1 MKLNVN
7 RLIALAAVF
16 VFALVSVAAA
26 QLGEFGDLANKINE
40 SRDALTTMIQNAKKR
55 DEAQQKRVKETADA
69 VSAALAK
76 IKVTNPDKEGRF
88 KVLVDTW
95 TAFKKTREE
104 VIVPLLLQGKDAEAI
119 SIASGIQ
126 AERLGKMIS
135 LCEELGY

>member
-1 MKLNVN
+1 MKLRLN
-7 RLIALAAVF
+7 RFIALAAVF
-16 VFALVSVAAA
+16 FFALVSVAAA
-26 QLGEFGDLANKINE
+26 QGEFNDLQNKINDA
-40 SRDALTTMIQNAKKR
+40 RDTLTTMIQNPKKR

-76 IKVTNPDKEGRF
+76 IKVTNPDKEHRF

-95 TAFKKTREE
+95 ADFKKTREE
-104 VIVPLLLQGKDAEAI
+104 VLVPLILQGKDQEAI